1 VLVNGKAFTGGT
13 IPYGSKVALV
23 TGASTL
29 TLRTDIGTM
38 TASGAGVSA
47 KFVLERR
54 TDKGRPIVQL
64 RLFGGD
70 FSVCG
75 KTSRKPSSGAKA
87 PPPKTVRKLYG
98 KRLSGPR
105 STRLLD
111 GSLPPSQGRFRTV
124 GRYAAATDGGRAFWM
139 TADRCDGTLAQV
151 RQGTVSVR
159 DLVKKKTVV
168 VRAGHSYLA
177 KKS

>member
-1 VLVNGKAFTGGT
+1 
-13 IPYGSKVALV
+13 
-23 TGASTL
+23 
-29 TLRTDIGTM
+29 M

-64 RLFGGD
+64 RLVGGD

-75 KTSRKPSSGAKA
+75 KIKRQSSWAAKA
-87 PPPKTVRKLYG
+87 KPQKRVRRLYAQVERPSLYTATRRISPTDPG
-98 KRLSGPR
+98 ALPHPR
-105 STRLLD
+105 QICRGD
-111 GSLPPSQGRFRTV
+111 RRQGAV
-124 GRYAAATDGGRAFWM
+124 WL

>member
-13 IPYGSKVALV
+13 IDYGSRVALV

-47 KFVLERR
+47 NFFLERR

-70 FSVCG
+70 FGVCG
-75 KTSRKPSSGAKA
+75 KPKRKSSWAAKA
-87 PPPKTVRKLYG
+87 PPPKRVR
-98 KRLSGPR
+98 RLDAKSGPR

-111 GSLPPSQGRFRTV
+111 GSLPPSQGRFRTL
-124 GRYAAATDGGRAFWM
+124 GRYASVTAGQGAFWL